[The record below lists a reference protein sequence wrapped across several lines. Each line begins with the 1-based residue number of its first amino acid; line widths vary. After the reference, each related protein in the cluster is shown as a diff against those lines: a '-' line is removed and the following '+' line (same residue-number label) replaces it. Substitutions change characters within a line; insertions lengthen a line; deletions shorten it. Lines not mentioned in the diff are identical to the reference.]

1 MDAMYFSTLP
11 VPITAYNPLVDSTT
25 RDCSQNYT
33 AGIISVVIY
42 FLFVLMMLS
51 LLITELVCFQWRNL
65 KFCPCRKHY
74 MGPLPRRRLRA

>member
-33 AGIISVVIY
+33 AGIISVVII
-42 FLFVLMMLS
+42 LS
-51 LLITELVCFQWRNL
+51 ICIDNSVTANN
-65 KFCPCRKHY
+65 
-74 MGPLPRRRLRA
+74 